1 MCGSAW
7 SLLRPHGIDQER
19 RFGVRRLHKEN
30 TMATFITL
38 ANFTA
43 QGIAAIK
50 DGPARLDAA
59 REQLAAI
66 GVTIKDFYLTMGEYD
81 LVTVIDA
88 PDNITAAKALLA
100 IGVQGNIST
109 TSMAALT
116 ENEYR
121 ALIADMP

>member
-1 MCGSAW
+1 
-7 SLLRPHGIDQER
+7 
-19 RFGVRRLHKEN
+19 
-30 TMATFITL
+30 MATFLAL

-43 QGIAAIK
+43 QGIAAIE

-59 REQLAAI
+59 RERLAAI

-81 LVTVIDA
+81 LVTIIDA

-109 TSMAALT
+109 KSMPALT